1 MESILPDEIDKL
13 IESKNKNITLE
24 ESPNIINEIIN
35 LGIQSN
41 LNEYEI
47 NEKLH
52 AFAKL
57 SNDNE
62 KNINKISKKLIHTRF
77 TKSVINNVKK
87 EKIKNKNVIF
97 RNTLEHVE
105 ELIELKNI
113 DINNLLDNIY
123 DISENLIE
131 FVNKYDISNDEK
143 NKLISQIL
151 LNLLDN
157 LIDKIP
163 NISKDDEAI
172 IENIKIFIKTTL
184 PFFIQGF
191 VNADLNDESILEI
204 KKNVIQIIFSCILKN
219 Q

>member
-13 IESKNKNITLE
+13 IESKNKNIKLE

-62 KNINKISKKLIHTRF
+62 KEIKKISKKLIHTRF

-113 DINNLLDNIY
+113 DLNNLLDNIY
-123 DISENLIE
+123 DVSENLIE
-131 FVNKYDISNDEK
+131 FVNKYDINNDEK

-163 NISKDDEAI
+163 NISKDDGAI
-172 IENIKIFIKTTL
+172 IENIKIFIKNTL
-184 PFFIQGF
+184 PFFIQGY